1 MARPPHQATESGLG
15 YSYEQAPDKW
25 GHWLQSHA
33 EWSAAATAA
42 AAAGKGIG
50 TIGKG
55 AGKATGASATGTVA
69 GAAAGTAG
77 AAGAAGGAARL
88 RDRAFCWFGVGLT
101 PLSTP
106 TPEAVGQWAP
116 LCIAVALGTV

>member
-42 AAAGKGIG
+42 AA
-50 TIGKG
+50 T
-55 AGKATGASATGTVA
+55 T
-69 GAAAGTAG
+69 AAA
-77 AAGAAGGAARL
+77 AAALIIVSRKNELPAALQTCL
-88 RDRAFCWFGVGLT
+88 RHLHRF
-101 PLSTP
+101 P
-106 TPEAVGQWAP
+106 
-116 LCIAVALGTV
+116 